1 MTAKGKRTPM
11 PPRLMRDMRFLYK
24 VRVLLDSC
32 SDDPEKVRR
41 AQENALKIVGSISKN
56 QAGSVQVVS
65 ADRVKFHD
73 KGAIAKARI
82 IKARNTMKDCA
93 YANAP
98 CERQLE
104 AGCSEP
110 ELA

>member
-41 AQENALKIVGSISKN
+41 AQENALEIVGSVSKD
-56 QAGSVQVVS
+56 QTGGLELVCPDPAFI
-65 ADRVKFHD
+65 KLHD
-73 KGAIAKARI
+73 KCASVKTRLVKTSG
-82 IKARNTMKDCA
+82 TMKN
-93 YANAP
+93 Y
-98 CERQLE
+98 
-104 AGCSEP
+104 AGCQKLK
-110 ELA
+110 LA